1 MTDLRWLDGDEERSA
16 VARRV
21 LEALKDWFEVDRTR
35 EGYIADCAGWPVVA
49 AFDGDT
55 PVGFLALK
63 ATSPYAVEI
72 AVMGVIRAY
81 HRRDIGRRLFE
92 AARDRAREEGYR
104 FMQVKTVR
112 EGVYPEYDATNRFY
126 RKLGFLELEVFE
138 TLWDEANP
146 CQVYV
151 MALGSGL

>member
-1 MTDLRWLDGDEERSA
+1 MTDIRWIETSEEKSA

-21 LEALKDWFEVDRTR
+21 LEGLRDWFEVDQTR
-35 EGYIADCAGWPVVA
+35 EAYIADCAGWPVVA

-55 PVGFLALK
+55 PVGFLAMK

-72 AVMGVIRAY
+72 AVMGVDRAC
-81 HRRDIGRRLFE
+81 HRRDIGRGLFE
-92 AARDRAREEGYR
+92 AARERARAEGYR

-112 EGVYPEYDATNRFY
+112 AGVYPEYDATNRFY
-126 RKLGFLELEVFE
+126 QKLGFLELEVFE
-138 TLWDEANP
+138 TLWDAANP

-151 MALGSGL
+151 MAL